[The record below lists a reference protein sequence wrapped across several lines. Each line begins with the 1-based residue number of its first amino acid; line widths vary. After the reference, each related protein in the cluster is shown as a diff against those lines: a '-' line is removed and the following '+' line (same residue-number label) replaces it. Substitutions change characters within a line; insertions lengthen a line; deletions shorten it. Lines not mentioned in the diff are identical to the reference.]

1 MIHYLCRR
9 LLFQTPHAYRK
20 LASRVASAAIAAI
33 GTAAAGESSRR
44 PPATALIWAMLLLVG
59 PTMALAAKEQAEPA
73 AALPQVIAN
82 LVAPDPD
89 GRLDAATA
97 LRADPIAARAALL
110 DALQREDPVPER
122 WRLVFRL
129 SEFGQSEDIPL
140 LLALRGASADAW
152 ERRVIEGVL
161 QALYDPARQGD
172 DLVPVVEDFSF
183 IQTRPPTEI
192 PDPDSG
198 AWILSA
204 WSFRVYHRNGVPLR
218 VIRKIGSL
226 RGVSHSSKER
236 LEEAIAK
243 RLNGKE
249 RQLHQES
256 LLAAAEEVPA
266 LVGLQGLARVRLFNP
281 LERPLLLTVSLDA
294 WFGTF
299 QEPPEVAW
307 VYLEPGASGTVDLP
321 AALRGSLRRPHI
333 RLDLRLSEVN
343 GALISNFHKLY
354 LPIRP

>member
-1 MIHYLCRR
+1 MTIRFSLRTVYPRQCAARR
-9 LLFQTPHAYRK
+9 VPP
-20 LASRVASAAIAAI
+20 AAITAI
-33 GTAAAGESSRR
+33 RSATPGGGSRR
-44 PPATALIWAMLLLVG
+44 PPATALIWAMLLLAG
-59 PTMALAAKEQAEPA
+59 PTMAPAAKEQAEPA
-73 AALPQVIAN
+73 AALPQAIAG

-89 GRLDAATA
+89 GRLDAVTA
-97 LRADPIAARAALL
+97 LRADPVAARAALL

-172 DLVPVVEDFSF
+172 DLAPVVRDFSF
-183 IQTRPPTEI
+183 IQTHPPTEI

-198 AWILSA
+198 GWMLSA
-204 WSFRVYHRNGVPLR
+204 WSFRIYHRNGVPPR
-218 VIRKIGSL
+218 VIHKIGSL

-243 RLNGKE
+243 RLKGKE

-299 QEPPEVAW
+299 QEPPDVAW

-321 AALRGSLRRPHI
+321 AAPRGSLHRPHI

-343 GALISNFHKLY
+343 GALISSFHKLY